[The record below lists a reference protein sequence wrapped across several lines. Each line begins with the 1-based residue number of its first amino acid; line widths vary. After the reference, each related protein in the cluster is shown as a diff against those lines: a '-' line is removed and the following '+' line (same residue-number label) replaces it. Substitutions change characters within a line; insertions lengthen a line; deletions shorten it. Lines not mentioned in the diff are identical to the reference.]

1 MVKGVPGAIPQT
13 PRISLWVHPGYSLS
27 ESPVRVIVGPR
38 TLGSAGSGHPWRA
51 HLATGAAG
59 RRPPGS
65 ERNGAGAR
73 PPPPVK
79 KCKKEVSMAVEEKV
93 EVEGEVVEALK
104 NLNFRVK
111 LDMGHEVLAHL
122 AGKMRRF
129 RIRVLPGDRVRVEV
143 SPYDLNRGR
152 ITYRMK

>member
-1 MVKGVPGAIPQT
+1 VNAI
-13 PRISLWVHPGYSLS
+13 
-27 ESPVRVIVGPR
+27 
-38 TLGSAGSGHPWRA
+38 
-51 HLATGAAG
+51 
-59 RRPPGS
+59 
-65 ERNGAGAR
+65 
-73 PPPPVK
+73 
-79 KCKKEVSMAVEEKV
+79 AVEEKV
-93 EVEGEVVEALK
+93 ELEGEVIEALK

-152 ITYRMK
+152 IVYRFK